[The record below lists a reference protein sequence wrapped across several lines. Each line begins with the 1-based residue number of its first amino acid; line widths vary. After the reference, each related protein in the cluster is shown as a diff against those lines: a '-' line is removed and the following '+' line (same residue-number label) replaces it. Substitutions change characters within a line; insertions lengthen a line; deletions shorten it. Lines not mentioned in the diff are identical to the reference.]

1 MKMIETV
8 FNLICS
14 NDVIKLKVK
23 VEGFVVV
30 VDQVMAVD
38 RVGSLG
44 SRRSIDQIQ
53 REMNREKIVYAKC
66 EANSV

>member
-38 RVGSLG
+38 RVGS
-44 SRRSIDQIQ
+44 RKFRKAINRSNS
-53 REMNREKIVYAKC
+53 MNREKIVYAKC
-66 EANSV
+66 EARST